1 MSTRFILLLG
11 LVCFSVSDV
20 AGQGRFSFQN
30 SGATLVLHWYTDVRA
45 DSNTKVAM
53 YYNLNTNVTSTW
65 EWYTNVPR
73 HLPQGGWGSG
83 WVLNTNAVTN
93 VSTLLPGYFLGGVR
107 TVPGVPGGTTIAVC
121 IRAWSPPYPTWEAQD
136 ATWNCDPHPRGES
149 RVFLLTLAA
158 SNGPPSS
165 LVSAGLDEI
174 RIGPHLGPRLCAPL
188 LRMQRDGSNVILH
201 ITATNPKDYGPDGW
215 GNFVIESNSG
225 FASNGW
231 QVRAT
236 MLAQTNVTWV
246 DPLGPGS
253 GRFYRVWNSSYP

>member
-30 SGATLVLHWYTDVRA
+30 SGATLVLHWYTDARA

-107 TVPGVPGGTTIAVC
+107 TVPGVPSGTTIAVC

-165 LVSAGLDEI
+165 LVSAGLDAI
-174 RIGPHLGPRLCAPL
+174 RIGPHFGIRICEPL
-188 LRMQRDGSNVILH
+188 LRVQRDGSNVLLQIN
-201 ITATNPKDYGPDGW
+201 ANGPSG
-215 GNFVIESNSG
+215 GVFKIESISG
-225 FASNGW
+225 FATNGW
-231 QVRAT
+231 EVRT
-236 MLAQTNVTWV
+236 NITAQTNVIWA

-253 GRFYRVWNSSYP
+253 PRFYRVRNSVAP